1 MAAPVLF
8 RHSASLGHDTGT
20 HPERIERMVAIEE
33 RLGAADW
40 VGYEVRDSPA
50 AAREALLAVHSEA
63 HVAAIEA
70 LDAAGGGSIDGDT
83 SMSAGSLAAALHGAG
98 GAVAL
103 VDELMG
109 GAGARRGASLHRPP
123 GHHATAG
130 RAMGFCLFN
139 HVAVAAQH
147 ALDAHGAGRVLILDF
162 DVHHGNG
169 TNDIF
174 HATDDVLFVS
184 IHESPLYPG
193 SGPATDRGSGPGMGF
208 TVNVPVPGG
217 SGDALWTS
225 LVEHAVVP
233 LARAYAPG
241 LILLSAGFDAHRDDP
256 LATCTVTEDG
266 FAAMAGSMRR
276 LADELDV
283 PLGVVL
289 EGGYDLDALARSL
302 EAVLRVVGAEAG
314 PPPPTGA
321 VHPMAAAVRERAGLR

>member
-1 MAAPVLF
+1 MAQPVLF
-8 RHSASLGHDTGT
+8 RHPASLGHDTGP

-33 RLGAADW
+33 RLSAAGW
-40 VGYEVRDSPA
+40 LGYEVRDSPA
-50 AAREALLAVHSEA
+50 AARGALLAVHTEA

-83 SMSAGSLAAALHGAG
+83 SMSAGSLAAALHGSG
-98 GAVAL
+98 GAIAL

-123 GHHATAG
+123 GHHATAD

-139 HVAVAAQH
+139 HVAIAAQH
-147 ALDAHGAGRVLILDF
+147 ALDAHGAGRVLVLDF

-174 HATDDVLFVS
+174 GATDSVLFVS

-193 SGPATDRGSGPGMGF
+193 SGPATHQGSGPGTGF

-217 SGDALWTS
+217 SGDALWSS

-256 LATCTVTEDG
+256 LATCTVTGDG

-302 EAVLRVVGAEAG
+302 EAVLRVVGAPAG
-314 PPPPTGA
+314 PPPPTAA
-321 VHPMAAAVRERAGLR
+321 VHPMAAAVRERARLR